1 MKGSLTAILKRHF
14 PARFAGAVS
23 LARRD
28 AREIAH
34 TQTFQPLGLQEFLSL
49 ELPPRAML
57 LSPILPERSLSML
70 YAPRGMGKSWLA
82 LSIGMAIASGA
93 PLLRWTVPR
102 PRRSPVCRWR
112 NVVGG
117 PSELDWPPCRR
128 DLAAK
133 FPMTD
138 FASLQAGL
146 GREIPNDGFC
156 LLAADQT
163 EFGINLSSDE
173 GQRALEAHLVG
184 VDLLILDNLSTLL
197 ASGSEGASDAWLPMQ
212 NWLLRLRRKGIAVL
226 LIHHSGVN
234 GRQRGTSRREVRST
248 PLSGCADREIIRLHK
263 APGSRSTLRR
273 PGPWSVKVPCRS
285 RRPLSRSGARTASP
299 EFAGWPE
306 TWHRRSSI
314 RRPDCSR
321 PE

>member
-102 PRRSPVCRWR
+102 PRRVLF
-112 NVVGG
+112 VDG
-117 PSELDWPPCRR
+117 EMLLA
-128 DLAAK
+128 DLQTRLA
-133 FPMTD
+133 T
-138 FASLQAGL
+138 LQAGL

-226 LIHHSGVN
+226 HIHHSGVN

>member
-14 PARFAGAVS
+14 PARFSGAVS

-102 PRRSPVCRWR
+102 PRRVLF
-112 NVVGG
+112 VDG
-117 PSELDWPPCRR
+117 EMLLA
-128 DLAAK
+128 DLQTRLA
-133 FPMTD
+133 T
-138 FASLQAGL
+138 LQAGL

>member
-102 PRRSPVCRWR
+102 PRRVLF
-112 NVVGG
+112 VDG
-117 PSELDWPPCRR
+117 EMLLA
-128 DLAAK
+128 DLQTRLA
-133 FPMTD
+133 T
-138 FASLQAGL
+138 LQAGL

-156 LLAADQT
+156 LLA
-163 EFGINLSSDE
+163 G
-173 GQRALEAHLVG
+173 
-184 VDLLILDNLSTLL
+184 
-197 ASGSEGASDAWLPMQ
+197 
-212 NWLLRLRRKGIAVL
+212 
-226 LIHHSGVN
+226 
-234 GRQRGTSRREVRST
+234 GT
-248 PLSGCADREIIRLHK
+248 
-263 APGSRSTLRR
+263 
-273 PGPWSVKVPCRS
+273 
-285 RRPLSRSGARTASP
+285 
-299 EFAGWPE
+299 WP
-306 TWHRRSSI
+306 RNSQ
-314 RRPDCSR
+314 
-321 PE
+321 